1 MTTMP
6 RYHFHIYDEV
16 ETLDTE
22 GLELPGIEAAI
33 AVAIH
38 ELRQLAAYELERD
51 GTVDMATRIDIA
63 DDAGRVIER
72 VHFDD
77 LLDS

>member
-1 MTTMP
+1 MP
-6 RYHFHIYDEV
+6 RFYFHIYDEV
-16 ETLDTE
+16 ETLDLD

-38 ELRQLAAYELERD
+38 ELRQLAAYELKRE
-51 GTVDMATRIDIA
+51 GKVDMAARIDIT
-63 DDAGRVIER
+63 DDAGRIVER

-77 LLDS
+77 VLDS